1 MSILDIL
8 KKIKLPSFGDDFI
21 QDPAE
26 NMIAGASAFDG
37 TKEVFD
43 PLKES
48 EKLAARNKLH
58 EWVDEEWER
67 HGDPSDGASMSNMD
81 IWEE

>member
-8 KKIKLPSFGDDFI
+8 KKIKLPSFEDDFI
-21 QDPAE
+21 QNPAE
-26 NMIAGASAFDG
+26 KVIAGAPAFDG
-37 TKEVFD
+37 TKVVFD
-43 PLKES
+43 PLKDPER
-48 EKLAARNKLH
+48 LAARKKLH
-58 EWVDEEWER
+58 EWVDDEWER

>member
-26 NMIAGASAFDG
+26 KMIAGASAFDG
-37 TKEVFD
+37 TKVVFD

-58 EWVDEEWER
+58 EWVDDEWER

>member
-1 MSILDIL
+1 MSILDFL
-8 KKIKLPSFGDDFI
+8 KKIKLTRFEDDFI

-26 NMIAGASAFDG
+26 KATDEAPVSFGAR
-37 TKEVFD
+37 VIYD
-43 PLKES
+43 PRKDP
-48 EKLAARNKLH
+48 EKLAARKNLR
-58 EWVDEEWER
+58 EWVDDEWER

>member
-8 KKIKLPSFGDDFI
+8 KKIKFPNFGDDFI

-26 NMIAGASAFDG
+26 KEIAEASAFGG
-37 TKEVFD
+37 TKVVFD
-43 PLKES
+43 PLKDP
-48 EKLAARNKLH
+48 EKLAVRKNLH
-58 EWVDEEWER
+58 EWVDDEWER

>member
-8 KKIKLPSFGDDFI
+8 KKIKLPSFEDDFI

-26 NMIAGASAFDG
+26 KVIAGATAFG
-37 TKEVFD
+37 GAKVVFD
-43 PLKES
+43 TRKDP
-48 EKLAARNKLH
+48 EKLAAENKLH
-58 EWVDEEWER
+58 EWVDDEWER
-67 HGDPSDGASMSNMD
+67 QGDPSDGASMSNMD